1 MIFLY
6 VRLIYV
12 RNNCAGGLQMNN
24 VFMALQL
31 ILTVVLI
38 VSVLLQETKASAGSS
53 AIMGGSS
60 QTTAYFK
67 PKGKEAVFSKITKI
81 SAILYFINAIVLVAI
96 Q

>member
-1 MIFLY
+1 
-6 VRLIYV
+6 
-12 RNNCAGGLQMNN
+12 MNN

-67 PKGKEAVFSKITKI
+67 PKGKEALFSKITKI